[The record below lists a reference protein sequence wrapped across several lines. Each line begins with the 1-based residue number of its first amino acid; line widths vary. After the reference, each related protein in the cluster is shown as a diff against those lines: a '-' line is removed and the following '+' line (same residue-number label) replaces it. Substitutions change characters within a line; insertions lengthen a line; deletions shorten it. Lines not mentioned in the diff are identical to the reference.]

1 MLRSLVIEGF
11 KAYDAH
17 EIPIRPFT
25 VLIGPNG
32 AGKTTI
38 LEAIDVLGRLVTGT
52 ISDLLEAKSWE
63 YGDLP
68 HLRASTKDLGIEA
81 KLTLNGVPLRWL
93 LRLGAKRRPGI
104 SRELVWYLGNVPDF
118 GTPGQAARP
127 PRRLLTRTGRRM
139 KRWSADGTAE
149 SISQTL
155 TSSWLSTIDEED
167 RDRFP
172 ELLQLA
178 SWARRIRG
186 YFFLDP
192 LKLRSPSRGEG
203 EEIGVNGESL
213 APFLARLRD
222 RDRGAFDRVQ
232 KRVQK
237 YYPRLV
243 ELHPVRRGFG
253 WTHLEVTERWNGE
266 TARFNARQVSD
277 GLLRIIAVAAMHELP
292 ISPSVLLL
300 DEIENGL
307 HPQLLGGF
315 VKMLQDLVRSKRG
328 QTQIVLATHSPITVN
343 FCESPDDVILVTRG
357 HGGHPTCTP
366 LSKTRGFEKL
376 RAHFDLGEL
385 WYNVGEK
392 DLIR

>member
-1 MLRSLVIEGF
+1 
-11 KAYDAH
+11 
-17 EIPIRPFT
+17 
-25 VLIGPNG
+25 
-32 AGKTTI
+32 
-38 LEAIDVLGRLVTGT
+38 
-52 ISDLLEAKSWE
+52 
-63 YGDLP
+63 
-68 HLRASTKDLGIEA
+68 
-81 KLTLNGVPLRWL
+81 
-93 LRLGAKRRPGI
+93 
-104 SRELVWYLGNVPDF
+104 
-118 GTPGQAARP
+118 
-127 PRRLLTRTGRRM
+127 M
-139 KRWSADGTAE
+139 KRWAADGKEE

-155 TSSWLSTIDEED
+155 TSSWLSAIDEQD

-172 ELLQLA
+172 ELFQVA

-203 EEIGVNGESL
+203 DEIGVNGESL
-213 APFLARLRD
+213 APFLARLKNRD
-222 RDRGAFDRVQ
+222 RAAFERVQ

-237 YYPRLV
+237 HYPRLV
-243 ELHPVRRGFG
+243 ELHPVRRGYG

-266 TARFNARQVSD
+266 TARFNARHVSD

-292 ISPSVLLL
+292 VSPSVLLL

-315 VKMLQDLVRSKRG
+315 VRMLQDLVREKRG
-328 QTQIVLATHSPITVN
+328 ETQIVLATHSPITVN
-343 FCESPDDVILVTRG
+343 FCESPDDVLLVTRG
-357 HGGHPTCTP
+357 RGGHPTCTP

-392 DLIR
+392 DLVR

>member
-1 MLRSLVIEGF
+1 VLRSLVIEGF
-11 KAYDAH
+11 KAYDAY

-32 AGKTTI
+32 AGKTTA

-52 ISDLLEAKSWE
+52 IKDLLEAKSWE

-68 HLRASTKDLGIEA
+68 HLRAATKEFGIVADLVFDGEP
-81 KLTLNGVPLRWL
+81 VRWM

-104 SRELVWYLGNVPDF
+104 SQELVL
-118 GTPGQAARP
+118 TPGEPGSRG
-127 PRRLLTRTGRRM
+127 RRKPAPKRLWLTRTGRRM
-139 KRWSADGTAE
+139 KRWAADGTVE

-155 TSSWLSTIDEED
+155 TSSWLSAIDEED

-172 ELLQLA
+172 ALLQVA
-178 SWARRIRG
+178 DWARRIRG

-192 LKLRSPSRGEG
+192 SKLRSPSRGEG
-203 EEIGVNGESL
+203 EELGVNGESL

-222 RDRGAFDRVQ
+222 RDRGAFERVQ

-237 YYPRLV
+237 HYPRLL

-292 ISPSVLLL
+292 VRPSVLLL

-315 VKMLQDLVRSKRG
+315 MKMLQDLVRSTRG

-343 FCESPDDVILVTRG
+343 FCESPDDVILVTRER
-357 HGGHPTCTP
+357 GGHPTCTP

-376 RAHFDLGEL
+376 RSHFDLGEL
-385 WYNVGEK
+385 WYNVGER
-392 DLIR
+392 DLLR

>member
-1 MLRSLVIEGF
+1 VLRSLHIEGF
-11 KAYDAH
+11 KAYEA
-17 EIPIRPFT
+17 EGIPLRPFT

-52 ISDLLEAKSWE
+52 IKDLLEAKSWE

-68 HLRASTKDLGIEA
+68 HLRAATKEFGIA
-81 KLTLNGVPLRWL
+81 ADFTFDGAPVRWVL
-93 LRLGAKRRPGI
+93 HLGARRRPGI
-104 SRELVWYLGNVPDF
+104 SHELVF
-118 GTPGQAARP
+118 QPGKPGSRGVRKP
-127 PRRLLTRTGRRM
+127 PPQRVWLTRKGRRM
-139 KRWSADGTAE
+139 TRWAADGTGE

-155 TSSWLSTIDEED
+155 TSSWLSAIDEED

-172 ELLQLA
+172 ELLQVA
-178 SWARRIRG
+178 NWARRIRG

-203 EEIGVNGESL
+203 DEIGVNGESL
-213 APFLARLRD
+213 APFLARLKD
-222 RDRGAFDRVQ
+222 RDRAAFERVQ

-237 YYPRLV
+237 HYPRLV
-243 ELHPVRRGFG
+243 ELHPVRRGYG

-343 FCESPDDVILVTRG
+343 FCESPDDVLLVTRG
-357 HGGHPTCTP
+357 RGGHPTCTP

-385 WYNVGEK
+385 WYNVGEQ
-392 DLIR
+392 DLVR